1 MTPSILGALEFP
13 PISHLLEWPEFLFED
28 TLFGINKAVLLT
40 LIGAM
45 MVLGFFMAAGR
56 RRELV
61 PTGMQNAGEMAIEF
75 IEQDI
80 VVNVMGPEA
89 RHWTPFMAS
98 IFFFILFLNIFGI
111 IPLVQFPVP
120 SRMAIPMFLALQTW
134 VLMLVV
140 GFKHQGFKFLP
151 NTLFPPGV
159 PGALKPLLA
168 FIELLSVFILRPF
181 TLMVRLF
188 ANLMAGHMLLTTFY
202 VLSAALWVK
211 SVGLVVLPLPV
222 AMAIFV
228 TAFEILVAVLQ
239 AYIFTILTAVYVSES
254 MHGH

>member
-1 MTPSILGALEFP
+1 MIGALEFP
-13 PISHLLEWPEFLFED
+13 PISHLLVWPDFLLD
-28 TLFGINKAVLLT
+28 GTVLGVNKTVALT
-40 LIGAM
+40 LVSAM
-45 MVLGFFMAAGR
+45 LVVGFFVAAGR
-56 RRELV
+56 RQALV
-61 PTGMQNAGEMAIEF
+61 PTGVQNVGEMAVEF
-75 IEQDI
+75 IERDI

-89 RHWTPFMAS
+89 RHWTPFLSSM
-98 IFFFILFLNIFGI
+98 FFFILFLNIFEI
-111 IPLVQFPVP
+111 IPIIQFPAT

-134 VLMLVV
+134 ILMIAV
-140 GFKHQGFKFLP
+140 GFKHQGFKFIP

-202 VLSAALWVK
+202 VLSSALWVK
-211 SVGLVVLPLPV
+211 SILLVALPLPIF
-222 AMAIFV
+222 MAIFV

-239 AYIFTILTAVYVSES
+239 AYIFTILTAVYVGES